1 MVSNRCRKKSM
12 ADSSGIGTFDVP
24 DGDMITLDS
33 KGYQA
38 REDGL
43 V

>member
-1 MVSNRCRKKSM
+1 MVSNRVPEKKHGN
-12 ADSSGIGTFDVP
+12 SGIGTFDVS
-24 DGDMITLDS
+24 DGDMIILDS